1 MPGGEARR
9 LSLRALVGIDQGT
22 TGTRTVV
29 YDERLRPVADSYREI
44 RQHYPR
50 PGWVEHDPDELV
62 ESVVST
68 VAEALEAAGS
78 PEVEAVGLAN
88 QGETTVAWDASSGRP
103 LARAIVWQDRR
114 TEPILASLRERGL
127 AEELERRSGLPLD
140 PYFSSSKMTWL
151 LDQQPVREAAA
162 AGRLRLGTSDAYL
175 RERLTGRH
183 ATDPATASRTQLLD
197 LAAVGWDERLAEVF
211 GVPLATLPAIEPTA
225 GALGDLR
232 APGWPRA
239 LPLRAAIV
247 DQQAALAGH
256 ACFEPGSAKC
266 TYGTGCFLLS
276 NAGDEAPPGGHGLL
290 PTLAWTLDGHTS
302 YALDGGVLAAGTCV
316 NWLVS
321 IGLLDAAK
329 EADAVADTVE
339 TSGGVRFLPAF
350 SGLGAPWWR
359 SEARG
364 VFAGVTAGT
373 ERGHLVRAVL
383 DGIAFRVRD
392 IVEAGARL
400 SGERPTALRVDGGL
414 TGSRVLM
421 QTQADLLGIPLL
433 RAAHAEMTAL
443 GAAALAGIGAG
454 VIGGPEEL
462 VELLPDP
469 ELIEPARGG
478 VSRDEAYAGWLAFLE
493 LAAQLP

>member
-1 MPGGEARR
+1 LSRR
-9 LSLRALVGIDQGT
+9 VLVGVDQGT

-29 YDERLRPVADSYREI
+29 FDERLRPVGESYREI
-44 RQHYPR
+44 HQHYPR

-62 ESVVST
+62 ESVAAT
-68 VAEALEAAGS
+68 VADALAAAGS
-78 PEVEAVGLAN
+78 LEVAAVGLAN
-88 QGETTVAWDASSGRP
+88 QGETTVAWDAPTGRP
-103 LARAIVWQDRR
+103 LGRAIVWQDRR

-127 AEELERRSGLPLD
+127 AEEVERRSGLPLD

-151 LDQQPVREAAA
+151 LEQEPLQEAAST
-162 AGRLRLGTSDAYL
+162 GRLRLGTSDAFL
-175 RERLTGRH
+175 RDRLTGRH

-197 LAAVGWDERLAEVF
+197 LAAVRWDERLAEAF
-211 GVPLATLPAIEPTA
+211 AVPLEALPAIEPTA
-225 GALGDLR
+225 GDLGELR
-232 APGWPRA
+232 AEQWSRP
-239 LPLRAAIV
+239 LPLAAAIV

-290 PTLAWTLDGHTS
+290 PTVAWTLDGRTS

-321 IGLLDAAK
+321 AGLLGESK
-329 EADAVADTVE
+329 EADALAGTVE
-339 TSGGVRFLPAF
+339 SSGGVRFLPAF

-364 VFAGVTAGT
+364 VFAGITAGT
-373 ERGHLVRAVL
+373 GRGHLVRAVL
-383 DGIAFRVRD
+383 EGIAFRVRD

-400 SGERPTALRVDGGL
+400 SGERPTVLRVDGGL

-433 RAAHAEMTAL
+433 RAPDAELTAL

-454 VIGGPEEL
+454 VIDGPDEL
-462 VELLPDP
+462 VALLPEP
-469 ELIEPARGG
+469 ETIEPARDDAWREE
-478 VSRDEAYAGWLAFLE
+478 VYADWLAFLE
-493 LAAQLP
+493 LAAQLR